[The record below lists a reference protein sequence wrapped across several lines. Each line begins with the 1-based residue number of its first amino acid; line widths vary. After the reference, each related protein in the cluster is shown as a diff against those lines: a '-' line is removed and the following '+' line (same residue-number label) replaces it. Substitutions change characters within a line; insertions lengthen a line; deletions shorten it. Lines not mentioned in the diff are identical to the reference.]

1 MTSPTQ
7 PLNLSKLLAIA
18 EEYFGSPLPVRDIGL
33 LESAAAQPYVTVFGD
48 DAYPEVWDKAA
59 VLLRAIVSNHPL
71 IDGNKRLGWLAAT
84 AFLTRAGHST
94 RHIPSADAVE
104 LVNRVATDHPDV
116 EIIAQQLR
124 SLTLGTDSEDP

>member
-1 MTSPTQ
+1 MTSPPH

-33 LESAAAQPYVTVFGD
+33 LESAATQPYVTVFGE

-59 VLLRAIVSNHPL
+59 VLLRAIVSNHAL
-71 IDGNKRLGWLAAT
+71 VDGNKRLGWLAAT
-84 AFLTRAGHST
+84 AFLTRAGYST
-94 RHIPSADAVE
+94 GHISPSDAVE
-104 LVNRVATDHPDV
+104 FVNRVATEHPDV

-124 SLTLGTDSEDP
+124 SLTLGTEKQES

>member
-59 VLLRAIVSNHPL
+59 VLLRAIVSYHPL

-84 AFLTRAGHST
+84 AFLTRAGYST
-94 RHIPSADAVE
+94 RHISSADAVE
-104 LVNRVATDHPDV
+104 FVNRVATDHPDV